1 MESNKTPISKAFDE
15 IPAAIAGTD
24 EEQMWRKLKA
34 HFYFQSVRDMDLKG
48 FIGRVQLFY
57 QEKTGRWLCK
67 ENGPLMAHIGM
78 PILCHRL
85 VELRILEDGKP
96 HFTIPVDLHPGD
108 GTHINLQLPY
118 EIIPELEQLKLY
130 DYQLTVQD
138 QLSLDFERL
147 YFLSTF
153 HYKNHPEVISLY
165 SLDVEAANDRHYQFS
180 KATAEQICIL
190 RRDHP
195 KAIGRVLRDY
205 LACNGGPA
213 LERLIYGRAS
223 ATFHY

>member
-1 MESNKTPISKAFDE
+1 MRANTTPLAKAFDE
-15 IPAAIAGTD
+15 IPAAIAGTE

-34 HFYFQSVRDMDLKG
+34 HFYFQSVGDMDLKE

-57 QEKTGRWLCK
+57 QKNTGQWLCK

-85 VELRILEDGKP
+85 VELRILADGKP
-96 HFTIPVDLHPGD
+96 HFTIPVGLHPGD
-108 GTHINLQLPY
+108 GSFLNLRLPY

-130 DYQLTVQD
+130 GYQLTVQER
-138 QLSLDFERL
+138 LPLDFERL
-147 YFLSTF
+147 YFMSTF
-153 HYKNHPEVISLY
+153 HYKNHPEVISHY
-165 SLDVEAANDRHYQFS
+165 SLDVEEAHDRHYTFS
-180 KATAEQICIL
+180 RDTAEQICIL
-190 RRDHP
+190 RKDHS
-195 KAIGRVLRDY
+195 KAIGRVLKDY

-213 LERLIYGRAS
+213 LENLICGRAS